1 MSCHSQDTQNDF
13 LVDYKFPVL
22 SVHFFCFFLLIRHTH
37 THGEFFFLILFLA
50 FSRCRTEF
58 ISFFSP
64 FYFAATYCGEVKMFE
79 SLEFQFYVAVAILG
93 TVCVLLI
100 FFMAG
105 VCGAISKLKRMDRQ
119 RQQEF
124 AKHVALW

>member
-1 MSCHSQDTQNDF
+1 
-13 LVDYKFPVL
+13 
-22 SVHFFCFFLLIRHTH
+22 
-37 THGEFFFLILFLA
+37 
-50 FSRCRTEF
+50 
-58 ISFFSP
+58 
-64 FYFAATYCGEVKMFE
+64 MFE
-79 SLEFQFYVAVAILG
+79 TLEFQFYVAAAILG

-105 VCGAISKLKRMDRQ
+105 VCGAISKLKRLDRQ